1 MQHDSWD
8 YHRQRRQRQKWQCQ
22 SVSAHTH
29 KHAHICQCLTSSCN
43 KNISREQQPD
53 PEHQHLYIIHIICI
67 RVCNKRH
74 FACFTPDI
82 MQHALDGIYH
92 FFPHYFH
99 LFHHAA
105 VLEALF
111 PSFYIT
117 FHRGCATTWANT
129 LQKPESKIF
138 LLKEPPLHFST
149 TVSFTPD
156 TPAGPRPLRFD
167 WRWKVES
174 DCWCSVVGR
183 GGGCLISKMGGERF
197 VRPLKP

>member
-1 MQHDSWD
+1 MTAGITIGRDGKDKSGSVRACQHTRTNT
-8 YHRQRRQRQKWQCQ
+8 HT
-22 SVSAHTH
+22 SVSASPHPAT
-29 KHAHICQCLTSSCN
+29 

-167 WRWKVES
+167 WRWKVE
-174 DCWCSVVGR
+174 
-183 GGGCLISKMGGERF
+183 GGSWGSQTPWRVIAGVL
-197 VRPLKP
+197 

>member
-8 YHRQRRQRQKWQCQ
+8 YHRQRQQRQKWQCQ

-167 WRWKVES
+167 WRWKVE
-174 DCWCSVVGR
+174 
-183 GGGCLISKMGGERF
+183 GGSWGSQTPWRVIAGVL
-197 VRPLKP
+197 